1 MLKTGII
8 SDAYYTFDNYEKG
21 MPVMKA
27 HGYDSIDYQGFGSI
41 KNSPLYKM
49 SDGELERYL
58 TDMKDC
64 AAVNGLGFHQLHGAW
79 PHVDDLTKEGRAQ
92 TVEYFKKNIIG
103 AKMLGCPRVVIHPLM
118 PKLYLGEEFDEQ
130 EDFEIN
136 GMVLE
141 SLAPVA
147 RENGVTVCFENMPF
161 PKHTSFSYVKQ
172 VRKLLTAINDEHIKA
187 CLDVGHFNAEKGNIY
202 EAICLLGDH
211 LSTLHVHDD
220 RYGQDRHLIPFQG
233 ETDWN
238 GFVRGLKTIS
248 YQGVISLE
256 TRVQPQTPQPIRE
269 EMELLLSRIARHLA
283 DAVEK

>member
-172 VRKLLTAINDEHIKA
+172 VKKLLTAINDEHIKA

>member
-58 TDMKDC
+58 TDMREC
-64 AAVNGLGFHQLHGAW
+64 AKANGLGIHQLHGAW

-92 TVEYFKKNIIG
+92 TVEYFKKNIVG
-103 AKMLGCPRVVIHPLM
+103 AKILACPRVVIHPLM
-118 PKLYLGEEFDEQ
+118 PKLYLGEPYDEQ
-130 EDFEIN
+130 EDFEVN
-136 GMVLE
+136 GLVLE
-141 SLAPVA
+141 TLAPVA

-161 PKHTSFSYVKQ
+161 PKHTCFSFVKQ
-172 VRKLLTAINDEHIKA
+172 IKKLLSMIDDEHIKA
-187 CLDVGHFNAEKGNIY
+187 CLDVGHFNSEKGDIC

-233 ETDWN
+233 ETDWD
-238 GFVRGLKTIS
+238 GFIRGLKTIS

-256 TRVQPQTPQPIRE
+256 TRVQPQTPQPMRE
-269 EMELLLSRIARHLA
+269 EMEIQLSHIARYLA
-283 DAVEK
+283 NEIEK

>member
-21 MPVMKA
+21 IPMMKA
-27 HGYDSIDYQGFGSI
+27 HGYDGVDYQGFGSI

-64 AAVNGLGFHQLHGAW
+64 ANAHGLEIHQLHGAW
-79 PHVDDLTKEGRAQ
+79 PHVDDLTKEGRAA
-92 TVEYFKKNIIG
+92 TVEYFKKNIVG
-103 AKMLGCPRVVIHPLM
+103 AKLLGCPRVVIHPLM
-118 PKLYLGEEFDEQ
+118 PKLYLGEDADEQ

-161 PKHTSFSYVKQ
+161 PKNTSFSYIEKVK
-172 VRKLLTAINDEHIKA
+172 KLLSMINDEHVKA
-187 CLDVGHFNAEKGNIY
+187 CLDVGHFNSVKGDIRA
-202 EAICLLGDH
+202 AIRLLGDH
-211 LSTLHVHDD
+211 LSTMHVHDD

-233 ETDWN
+233 ETDWDAFI
-238 GFVRGLKTIS
+238 GGLRDIS
-248 YQGVISLE
+248 YKGVISLE
-256 TRVQPQTPQPIRE
+256 TRIQPKTPQPIRE
-269 EMELLLSRIARHLA
+269 EMELQLSRIAKYLA
-283 DAVEK
+283 EAVEK